1 MSKFEIGS
9 SEKCK
14 YCGMDAE
21 HCACGTAKKPT
32 KVKIASKIK
41 RAADHCEIDT
51 CGEGCA
57 CSHNYG
63 SIGHRHKDVDYTH
76 DEHDDHEHDKNDH
89 VGHDHSHG
97 GVAAWQFVTIG
108 VAIVL
113 LVGSIFVQVGIQTAL
128 RIASFVIAGYEVL
141 IRAATGFA
149 KGRFFDENVL
159 MSIATI
165 GALALGDYS
174 EAAAVMIFYGI
185 GEGLQAA
192 AVRSSRERIADAVE
206 LHPDKARRVV
216 NGEQTIVKPE
226 GIAVGESILVKVGE
240 RIPLD
245 GEVTAGESLLD
256 VAMLTG
262 EPKPVLATAGAEV
275 LAGAVNTS
283 GPLTI
288 RVTRIAAE
296 SSTSR
301 LLRAVEDATKNKPA
315 IERFISRFSRIYTPA
330 VIAAAA
336 LLAVLPPLF
345 GAGAWSEWIR
355 RALIFLV
362 ISCPCALVLSIPLTF
377 FAGLAITSKAGV
389 LFKGADALERLPRVK
404 AVVLDKT
411 GTLTEGEFE
420 VQRVDSTEL
429 PESELLA
436 FASAAEQHSL
446 HPIASA
452 IARAERNGYSAASSQ
467 EVAGKGV
474 VAIIDGKRVAVGNRA
489 LMEDEG
495 AATDCDA
502 SVLVSIDGKYAGAIY
517 VGDRIRESSKAAIAR
532 LNETVGYTAILTG
545 DGAAAANEV
554 GKALGVKEVFAS
566 LQPADKL
573 TIMRD
578 IRARVGNT
586 LFVGDGINDAPVL
599 AGADIGVAIGLGGTD
614 MAAEAADALLLTRDL
629 TRLPFAV
636 YAAKRTVRKAKSNI
650 AIALGIKTAALVL
663 GALGIAGMWVAI
675 LADVGAALICVLN
688 TLTLFRISKT

>member
-1 MSKFEIGS
+1 MAKHEIGT

-14 YCGMDAE
+14 YCGMDQE
-21 HCACGTAKKPT
+21 HCVCGSHPKPHT
-32 KVKIASKIK
+32 VKHIH
-41 RAADHCEIDT
+41 DNT
-51 CGEGCA
+51 CAE
-57 CSHNYG
+57 G
-63 SIGHRHKDVDYTH
+63 SICAVTRQIVEDDHTTCKHCAQDHESEHGH
-76 DEHDDHEHDKNDH
+76 DHEH
-89 VGHDHSHG
+89 G
-97 GVAAWQFVTIG
+97 GVEASEFITIG
-108 VAIVL
+108 IAIAL
-113 LVGSIFVQVGIQTAL
+113 LIGSVFLSGWLQISL
-128 RIASFVIAGYEVL
+128 RIASYLLAGYEVL
-141 IRAATGFA
+141 IRAATGLV

-165 GALALGDYS
+165 GAIVLGDYA

-185 GEGLQAA
+185 GEGLQVA
-192 AVRSSRERIADAVE
+192 AVRSSRKRIAEAVE
-206 LHPDKARRVV
+206 LHPDQARRVV
-216 NGEQTIVKPE
+216 NGEQAMVRPE
-226 GIAVGESILVKVGE
+226 EIAVGESILVKVGE

-245 GEVTAGESLLD
+245 GEVVAGESLLD

-262 EPKPVLATAGAEV
+262 EPKPMFAKAGTEV
-275 LAGAVNTS
+275 SAGAVNTS

-288 RVTRIAAE
+288 RVTKIAAE

-301 LLRAVEDATKNKPA
+301 LLRAVEDATKHKPE
-315 IERFISRFSRIYTPA
+315 IERFISRFSRYYTPA

-336 LLAVLPPLF
+336 LLAILPPLF

-377 FAGLAITSKAGV
+377 FAGLAISSKAGL

-420 VQRVDSTEL
+420 VQRVESVSL
-429 PESELLA
+429 PEAELLA
-436 FASAAEQHSL
+436 LASAAERHSL

-452 IARAERNGYSAASSQ
+452 IAKADTKGYIAESSQ
-467 EVAGKGV
+467 EIAGKGI
-474 VAIIDGKRVAVGNRA
+474 VATILGKRVAIGNRA
-489 LMEDEG
+489 LMADEG
-495 AATDCDA
+495 AKTDSEA
-502 SVLVSIDGKYAGAIY
+502 SILVAIDGVYAGAIH
-517 VGDRIRESSKAAIAR
+517 VGDRVRETSRAAIAQ
-532 LNETVGYTAILTG
+532 LNEMVGYTAILTG
-545 DGAAAANEV
+545 DGEAAANEV
-554 GKALGVKEVFAS
+554 GNALGVKAIFAS

-573 TIMRD
+573 NIMRD
-578 IRARVGNT
+578 IRSKVGNT
-586 LFVGDGINDAPVL
+586 MFVGDGINDAPVL

-629 TRLPFAV
+629 TRLPFGIYV
-636 YAAKRTVRKAKSNI
+636 AKRTVRMAKSNI
-650 AIALGIKTAALVL
+650 AIALGIKTVALVL

-688 TLTLFRISKT
+688 TLTLFHISKD

>member
-1 MSKFEIGS
+1 MTKMNLNS

-21 HCACGTAKKPT
+21 HCVCGVNAGHGEKKH
-32 KVKIASKIK
+32 AEQ
-41 RAADHCEIDT
+41 D
-51 CGEGCA
+51 GCA
-57 CSHNYG
+57 EG
-63 SIGHRHKDVDYTH
+63 STCAVARKIVEGEQETC
-76 DEHDDHEHDKNDH
+76 EHCAHDHEHEE
-89 VGHDHSHG
+89 GHEHG
-97 GVAAWQFVTIG
+97 DVDAREFISLGVA
-108 VAIVL
+108 VAL
-113 LVGSIFVQVGIQTAL
+113 LIGSIFLSGWVQIAL
-128 RIASFVIAGYEVL
+128 RIAAYLIAGYEVL
-141 IRAATGFA
+141 LRAVTGFA

-159 MSIATI
+159 MSVATV
-165 GALALGDYS
+165 GAILLGDYA

-185 GEGLQAA
+185 GEGLQTA
-192 AVRSSRERIADAVE
+192 AVRSSRKRIADAVD

-216 NGEQTIVKPE
+216 NGEQTMVKPE
-226 GIAVGESILVKVGE
+226 EIAVGETILVKVGE

-245 GEVTAGESLLD
+245 GAVTEGESLLD
-256 VAMLTG
+256 VSMLTG
-262 EPKPVLATAGAEV
+262 EPRPVLAKAGTEV
-275 LAGAVNTS
+275 SAGAVNTS

-288 RVTRIAAE
+288 RVLKIASE

-301 LLRAVEDATKNKPA
+301 LLRAVEDATKHKPE
-315 IERFISRFSRIYTPA
+315 IERFISKFSRYYTPA

-336 LLAVLPPLF
+336 LLAILPPLF
-345 GAGAWSEWIR
+345 GAGEWSEWIR

-420 VQRVDSTEL
+420 VQRVESATL
-429 PESELLA
+429 PDEDLLA
-436 FASAAEQHSL
+436 LASAAEQHSL
-446 HPIASA
+446 HPIATA
-452 IARAERNGYSAASSQ
+452 IARADTKGLVAASMQ
-467 EVAGKGV
+467 EIAGKGV
-474 VAIIDGKRVAVGNRA
+474 IATIDGKRVAIGSRL
-489 LMEDEG
+489 LMEQEG
-495 AATDCDA
+495 VSVDTEA
-502 SVLVSIDGKYAGAIY
+502 SVLIAIDGIYAGAIY
-517 VGDRIRESSKAAIAR
+517 VGDRVRESSRVAIAQ

-554 GKALGVKEVFAS
+554 GSALGVKEVFAS

-573 TIMRD
+573 DIMRD
-578 IRARVGNT
+578 IRARVGST
-586 LFVGDGINDAPVL
+586 MFVGDGINDAPVL
-599 AGADIGVAIGLGGTD
+599 AGADIGVAIGIGGTD

-650 AIALGIKTAALVL
+650 AIALGIKTVALVL
-663 GALGIAGMWVAI
+663 GAMGLAGMWIAI

-688 TLTLFRISKT
+688 TLTLFRISKD